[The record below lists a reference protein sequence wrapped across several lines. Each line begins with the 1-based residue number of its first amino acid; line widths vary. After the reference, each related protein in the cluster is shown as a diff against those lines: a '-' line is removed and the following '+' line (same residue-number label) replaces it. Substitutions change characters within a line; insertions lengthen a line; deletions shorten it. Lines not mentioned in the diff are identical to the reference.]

1 MSGGRFGSA
10 SGIRRTINATLPP
23 FKSFRQITP
32 SHRRHIPAR
41 RERRIKGERFS
52 VRIRSEGPRG
62 QMQDFESWMKGELLW
77 RNRKFYRTE
86 GDADFRERVSR
97 SIWPSKLCLS
107 CDKFLPAR
115 VVLSFGGK
123 VRLLLYVFAGWG
135 AVVFCQESSL
145 LATFLNAAFV
155 GEPSGLSKPE
165 NSEAPFSKTFQ
176 HGCVGV

>member
-1 MSGGRFGSA
+1 MNITSENRRYDLRRFHGGRGYGSG
-10 SGIRRTINATLPP
+10 SGSVI
-23 FKSFRQITP
+23 
-32 SHRRHIPAR
+32 
-41 RERRIKGERFS
+41 RERRKRGRFS
-52 VRIRSEGPRG
+52 GFIRSEGPRR

-77 RNRKFYRTE
+77 RNRNFYRTE

-135 AVVFCQESSL
+135 AVVFCRKSSL
-145 LATFLNAAFV
+145 LATFLNAAFA
-155 GEPSGLSKPE
+155 GDLP
-165 NSEAPFSKTFQ
+165 A
-176 HGCVGV
+176 